1 MKKEDLTVPAIFAE
15 AIGMILGIVYI
26 GLQIYYGIVYK
37 VAPYKFI
44 CNIAGV
50 VLIYVGLSLVSCQPE
65 KINRLP
71 KEVCVGKVRKY
82 SIRMIRLVKLVFI
95 IGLMVPCVGDVI
107 GIELKDAYSLL
118 VIAYSI
124 NSITTQDPEMFRG
137 LKEWIQSLKKFSTL
151 ISESGEMQRI
161 QFFKQQR
168 EIISTL

>member
-26 GLQIYYGIVYK
+26 GLQIYYGIAYK

-107 GIELKDAYSLL
+107 GIELKGRGTVLL
-118 VIAYSI
+118 VIARI
-124 NSITTQDPEMFRG
+124 LVITVFYEYR
-137 LKEWIQSLKKFSTL
+137 
-151 ISESGEMQRI
+151 
-161 QFFKQQR
+161 
-168 EIISTL
+168 IISNRLLK

>member
-50 VLIYVGLSLVSCQPE
+50 VLIYVGL
-65 KINRLP
+65 P

-82 SIRMIRLVKLVFI
+82 SVRMIRLVKLVFI

-118 VIAYSI
+118 VIAAI
-124 NSITTQDPEMFRG
+124 LVITVFYEYRI
-137 LKEWIQSLKKFSTL
+137 IQLL
-151 ISESGEMQRI
+151 RNDHHDQGQP
-161 QFFKQQR
+161 
-168 EIISTL
+168 

>member
-26 GLQIYYGIVYK
+26 GLQIYYGFAYK

-71 KEVCVGKVRKY
+71 KEVCAGKVRKY

-95 IGLMVPCVGDVI
+95 L
-107 GIELKDAYSLL
+107 SL
-118 VIAYSI
+118 IHI
-124 NSITTQDPEMFRG
+124 
-137 LKEWIQSLKKFSTL
+137 
-151 ISESGEMQRI
+151 
-161 QFFKQQR
+161 
-168 EIISTL
+168 

>member
-26 GLQIYYGIVYK
+26 GLQIYYGIAYK

-71 KEVCVGKVRKY
+71 KEVCVFHPDDPAGKTGVYHR
-82 SIRMIRLVKLVFI
+82 SDGSVCGRCDRDRTQGRVQSA
-95 IGLMVPCVGDVI
+95 GDCRHPCDHRV
-107 GIELKDAYSLL
+107 L
-118 VIAYSI
+118 
-124 NSITTQDPEMFRG
+124 
-137 LKEWIQSLKKFSTL
+137 
-151 ISESGEMQRI
+151 
-161 QFFKQQR
+161 
-168 EIISTL
+168 

>member
-26 GLQIYYGIVYK
+26 GLQIYYGIAYK
-37 VAPYKFI
+37 VVPYKFI

-50 VLIYVGLSLVSCQPE
+50 VLIYVGLSL
-65 KINRLP
+65 
-71 KEVCVGKVRKY
+71 CVGKVRKY

-118 VIAYSI
+118 VIAAI
-124 NSITTQDPEMFRG
+124 LVITVFYEYRI
-137 LKEWIQSLKKFSTL
+137 IQLL
-151 ISESGEMQRI
+151 RNDHHDQGQP
-161 QFFKQQR
+161 
-168 EIISTL
+168 